1 MKKYFLF
8 SGLLVLFCLTISCKS
23 PSSSSTP
30 TPTPT
35 SVAITSP
42 DSEIWVGQTEQMT
55 ATVTMS
61 NGSTKAATGT
71 WGSDNTSVA
80 SVNQSGLVTGVG
92 AGSANIYMDATG
104 VEGLD
109 TMESTAAPDNVDVT
123 GDTTDT
129 QNVGATGDTTNTKNP
144 AVTGGLLGIKEYR
157 ASGSVHGQMKF
168 RSTDDSTGIE
178 NLDATGGL
186 HSLNNFGATNNAN
199 GIENVAPMTTVRGSK
214 TLTVKALTVK
224 NVDVT
229 SPDSEIVVGQTE
241 QMTATVTMSDGSTKA
256 GTGTW
261 SSGNTYVATVD
272 QSSGVVNGIG
282 AGVVDVIF
290 TNTGGKQGRK
300 TLTVRNVWSMSG
312 VGDDVFDMPTYVS
325 RVKITGTYTGY
336 SSNFIVHIGGDH
348 IVNELLGTDWGQTYF
363 SGTYITT
370 GGVVE
375 ILYSSG
381 VSWSF
386 TEVPVTAEI
395 SNTAG
400 NIPNF
405 KGKSVSGNRE
415 YEIYEREAAK
425 NRR

>member
-1 MKKYFLF
+1 MKKRFMF
-8 SGLLVLFCLTISCKS
+8 FGLLVFVCLMISCKS

-30 TPTPT
+30 TPTLT

-55 ATVTMS
+55 ATGTMS
-61 NGSTKAATGT
+61 NGSTKAVTGT

-80 SVNQSGLVTGVG
+80 TVNQSGLVTGVG
-92 AGSANIYMDATG
+92 PGSANIYLDATG
-104 VEGLD
+104 VEGLNA
-109 TMESTAAPDNVDVT
+109 MESTAAPDNVDV
-123 GDTTDT
+123 
-129 QNVGATGDTTNTKNP
+129 TGDTTNTKNP

-186 HSLNNFGATNNAN
+186 HSLNNFGTTNNAN

-214 TLTVKALTVK
+214 TLTVKDITVQS
-224 NVDVT
+224 VAVT
-229 SPDSEIVVGQTE
+229 SLDSTIWVDQTE

-256 GTGTW
+256 GSGTW
-261 SSGNTYVATVD
+261 RTSNSYVATVN
-272 QSSGVVNGIG
+272 SSGLVTGVG
-282 AGVVDVIF
+282 AGSVDIIF
-290 TNTGGKQGRK
+290 DNTAGKQGRK
-300 TLTVRNVWSMSG
+300 TLTVRSVWSYSG
-312 VGDDVFDMPTYVS
+312 VGDDVFDMPTSVS

-336 SSNFIVHIGGDH
+336 SSNFIVYIGGDLT
-348 IVNELLGTDWGQTYF
+348 VNELLGTGWGQTNF
-363 SGTYITT
+363 SGTYVTT
-370 GGVVE
+370 GGVVQIE
-375 ILYSSG
+375 YSSG

-395 SNTAG
+395 TNPAG

-405 KGKSVSGNRE
+405 KGKSVSGNHE
-415 YEIYEREAAK
+415 YEIYKRVAAK
-425 NRR
+425 KRR